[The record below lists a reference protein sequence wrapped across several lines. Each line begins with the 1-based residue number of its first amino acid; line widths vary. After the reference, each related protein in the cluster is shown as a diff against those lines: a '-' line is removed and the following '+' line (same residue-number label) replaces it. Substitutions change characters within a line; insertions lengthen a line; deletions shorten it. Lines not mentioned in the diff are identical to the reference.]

1 MRNNVKKIIALAAM
15 ALAGAILF
23 AQTEADYTILE
34 DREITHTDW
43 DSIIY
48 DQSYINNVKKLT
60 KSTKKNMN
68 RERYATIPE
77 ELERFYDGYD
87 DLKNI
92 MSIDSP
98 EGLRVRTDPT
108 LSASKICT
116 LPYGFN
122 VIVTCLGPEATIDG
136 IDSAWVEILLPQ
148 YLWSGY
154 DQEFGWVFGGYLADK
169 DTSYRCFTIGAHQ
182 YYYDSYDYD
191 EYFID
196 SDLPIPYDS
205 YHLHDILDRHSY
217 FDLYCIRANKN
228 RPHYYK
234 SDSYDATSAE
244 FYEYERTTG
253 LEKLKLIFAG
263 AIPYNTND
271 YYFETESFSMYWDM
285 VQEMRQMH
293 PVAHVG
299 GALTYDSG
307 IFTDETLKL
316 NQEGTK
322 LTYTNPDTN
331 KVYELEIQE
340 NYLRHFNINSGDGL
354 EISSFEPKNVD
365 LPGPMISSL
374 KKVYENEVIYHYE
387 TVYFSIADGTLVK
400 CLEINTCPDF
410 MDRYWNYVNSRIDYE
425 TAETLVY
432 FSNTYISFCHGMNH
446 DDCIYFKR
454 CSEKPYI
461 QIDKEDCLNFNII
474 KIGPYYT
481 DD

>member
-1 MRNNVKKIIALAAM
+1 MKKNVKKLVLIAVM
-15 ALAGAILF
+15 VIAGAVLF
-23 AQTEADYTILE
+23 AQTEADYTILQDPE
-34 DREITHTDW
+34 VTHTSW
-43 DSIIY
+43 DSVIY
-48 DQSYINNVKKLT
+48 SQSYISSVKKFT
-60 KSTKKNMN
+60 KSTRQNMN
-68 RERYATIPE
+68 RERYATVPK
-77 ELERFYDGYD
+77 ELERFYDGDD

-98 EGLRVRTDPT
+98 EGLRVRTNPT
-108 LSASKICT
+108 LSATKICT
-116 LPYGFN
+116 LPDRLN

-293 PVAHVG
+293 PVAHV
-299 GALTYDSG
+299 AYDSG
-307 IFTDETLKL
+307 IFLDDTLKL
-316 NQEGTK
+316 NRDKTT
-322 LTYTNPDTN
+322 LTYTNPETN
-331 KVYELEIQE
+331 KVYTANIPQ
-340 NYLRHFNINSGDGL
+340 NYSMYFNIEIGDR
-354 EISSFEPKNVD
+354 IDIASFDDEYAD
-365 LPGPMISSL
+365 LPGPMIYIL

-387 TVYFSIADGTLVK
+387 NAFFTMVDGALVK
-400 CLEINTCPDF
+400 CFQISSCPDF
-410 MDRYWNYVNSRIDYE
+410 MDRNWNYVNSRIDYE

-454 CSEKPYI
+454 CSEYPYI
-461 QIDKEDCLNFNII
+461 QIAKDNCHNYHIVQL
-474 KIGPYYT
+474 GPYYNYY
-481 DD
+481 